1 MTDRSSAVVKG
12 DMNMDERHLVAV
24 DLGTSKI
31 ALTVA
36 KVEGEN
42 TQILFYRGIP
52 SDGIRY
58 SYVSNPMR
66 ASLPVKKLLEA
77 ASSELGIEITQVV
90 VGMPKY
96 EVKQETAS
104 LKVPRSETECI
115 SREEVENMRNCA
127 ADSYPLNDPEYEA
140 LFGSVAQSYSTND
153 EFQLVEED
161 IIGMASSQVE
171 GNFKLFIGRKS
182 ALTNIERTFKNAG
195 VCIAR
200 KYFTP
205 DSTARAVLH
214 SSEMEN
220 GVALIDLGAGATSV
234 SVYYGGIMR
243 HYASIPFGG
252 RAITHDIQSEASISE
267 RLAENIKLAFGA
279 CMPDKLL
286 SMSEKTI
293 QIDSG
298 GAAPA
303 KHLNVKY
310 LSEIITA
317 REEEIVEAM
326 LYEIECS
333 GFADNLK
340 SGIVI
345 TGGGAAMAN
354 IANLIKE
361 MSGYNVR
368 TGYPI
373 RFFASDGCEGCNDTG
388 AATSIGMILTAKNEK
403 GLNCTAPAEAGTMDD
418 ETGKDATIQE
428 LGIGET
434 SKTDAIGSDTDVSPK
449 KDISGTLGV
458 NAEGKGTS
466 GTLEGF
472 EISEEER
479 RKAEKEQKHRK
490 KEKKDRSIGT
500 WFKQM
505 GNSFTEVTGNL
516 YKAVSDEITRQ
527 NEEEV

>member
-1 MTDRSSAVVKG
+1 
-12 DMNMDERHLVAV
+12 MDERHLVAV

-36 KVEGEN
+36 KVEGDN
-42 TQILFYRGIP
+42 TQILFYRTVP
-52 SDGIRY
+52 SEGIRY

-66 ASLPVKKLLEA
+66 ASVPVRKLLDE
-77 ASSELGIEITQVV
+77 ASSELGIQITQII

-104 LKVPRSETECI
+104 LKVPRSENECI
-115 SREEVENMRNCA
+115 TREEVENLRNCA
-127 ADSYPLNDPEYEA
+127 ADSYPLNDPEHEA
-140 LFGSVAQSYSTND
+140 QFGSVAQSYSTNE
-153 EFQLVEED
+153 EFQLIEED
-161 IIGMASSQVE
+161 IIGMASSQME

-182 ALTNIERTFKNAG
+182 ALMNIERTFKNAG

-214 SSEMEN
+214 GSEMEN

-252 RAITHDIQSEASISE
+252 RSITHDIQSEASISE

-317 REEEIVEAM
+317 RQVEIVEAM

-340 SGIVI
+340 SGVVI
-345 TGGGAAMAN
+345 TGGGAALVN
-354 IANLIKE
+354 CANLIKE
-361 MSGYNVR
+361 LSGYNVR

-373 RFFASDGCEGCNDTG
+373 RIFSSDGCDGVNDT
-388 AATSIGMILTAKNEK
+388 AAVTSIGMILAARNEK
-403 GLNCTAPAEAGTMDD
+403 GLNCTLSAGAEEMERGKEEDD
-418 ETGKDATIQE
+418 TIQGM
-428 LGIGET
+428 GIGET
-434 SKTDAIGSDTDVSPK
+434 STTDAIDSGSDCSTEE
-449 KDISGTLGV
+449 DIPGTKGV
-458 NAEGKGTS
+458 NKEGKGTS

-479 RKAEKEQKHRK
+479 RKAEEEHKRRK
-490 KEKKDRSIGT
+490 KEKKERSIGT

-516 YKAVSDEITRQ
+516 YKAVSDEIARQ
-527 NEEEV
+527 NEEDV

>member
-1 MTDRSSAVVKG
+1 
-12 DMNMDERHLVAV
+12 MDERHLVAV

-42 TQILFYRGIP
+42 TQIVYYKEAP

-58 SYVSNPMR
+58 SYVSNPLR
-66 ASLPVKKLLEA
+66 ASVPVRRLLDDA
-77 ASSELGIEITQVV
+77 CAELGIEITQVI

-104 LKVPRSETECI
+104 LKVPRSDSEFIT
-115 SREEVENMRNCA
+115 REEVENLRNCA
-127 ADSYPLNDPEYEA
+127 ADSYPLDDPDHEA
-140 LFGSVAQSYSTND
+140 QFGSVAQSYSTNE

-161 IIGMASSQVE
+161 IIGMSSSQLE

-182 ALTNIERTFKNAG
+182 ALMNIERTFKNAG

-252 RAITHDIQSEASISE
+252 RSITHDIQSEASISE

-279 CMPDKLL
+279 CLPDKLL

-293 QIDSG
+293 QIDSA

-303 KHLNVKY
+303 KHLSVKY

-317 REEEIVEAM
+317 RQVEIVEAM

-340 SGIVI
+340 SGVVI
-345 TGGGAAMAN
+345 TGGGAALVN
-354 IANLIKE
+354 CANLIKDL
-361 MSGYNVR
+361 SGYNVR

-373 RFFASDGCEGCNDTG
+373 RMFSCDGCDGVNDT
-388 AATSIGMILTAKNEK
+388 AAVTSIGMILAAKNEK
-403 GLNCTAPAEAGTMDD
+403 GLNCTMPAGDRAAFEEQESDGTPLPEDIQGESDGAAGTDAP
-418 ETGKDATIQE
+418 EEGTGN
-428 LGIGET
+428 
-434 SKTDAIGSDTDVSPK
+434 V
-449 KDISGTLGV
+449 
-458 NAEGKGTS
+458 TS

-472 EISEEER
+472 GISEEER
-479 RKAEKEQKHRK
+479 KKAEEELKRK
-490 KEKKDRSIGT
+490 KKAEEDLKRKKRRGIGI
-500 WFKQM
+500 WFKQV
-505 GNSFTEVTGNL
+505 GNSLTEASGNL
-516 YKAVSDEITRQ
+516 YKAVSDEIARQ

>member
-1 MTDRSSAVVKG
+1 
-12 DMNMDERHLVAV
+12 MDERHLVAV

-36 KVEGEN
+36 KVEGDN
-42 TQILFYRGIP
+42 TQVVYYREVP

-66 ASLPVKKLLEA
+66 ASVPVRRLLED
-77 ASSELGIEITQVV
+77 ASAELGIQITQVI

-104 LKVPRSETECI
+104 LKVPRSENECI
-115 SREEVENMRNCA
+115 TREEVENLRNCA
-127 ADSYPLNDPEYEA
+127 ADSYPLDDPEHEA
-140 LFGSVAQSYSTND
+140 LFGSVAQSYSTSE

-161 IIGMASSQVE
+161 IIGMASSQME

-182 ALTNIERTFKNAG
+182 ALMNIERTFKNAG

-214 SSEMEN
+214 ASEMEN

-317 REEEIVEAM
+317 RQKEIVEAM

-340 SGIVI
+340 SGVVI
-345 TGGGAAMAN
+345 TGGGAALAN
-354 IANLIKE
+354 CANFIKE
-361 MSGYNVR
+361 LSGYNVR

-373 RFFASDGCEGCNDTG
+373 RLFSSDGCDGVNDTR
-388 AATSIGMILTAKNEK
+388 AVTSIGMILAAKNEK
-403 GLNCTAPAEAGTMDD
+403 GLNCTMPAEERESEDEVLAGGVGDGDT
-418 ETGKDATIQE
+418 
-428 LGIGET
+428 LR
-434 SKTDAIGSDTDVSPK
+434 TDVEIPAEEGQ
-449 KDISGTLGV
+449 GTPQES
-458 NAEGKGTS
+458 EGKGTS

-472 EISEEER
+472 GISEEER
-479 RKAEKEQKHRK
+479 KKAEEELKRKK
-490 KEKKDRSIGT
+490 KEKKKRSSIGI
-500 WFKQM
+500 WFKQV
-505 GNSFTEVTGNL
+505 GNSLTEASGNL
-516 YKAVSDEITRQ
+516 YKAVSDEIARQ

>member
-1 MTDRSSAVVKG
+1 
-12 DMNMDERHLVAV
+12 MDERHLVAV

-36 KVEGEN
+36 RIEGDN
-42 TQILFYRGIP
+42 TQILYYKEIP

-58 SYVSNPMR
+58 SYISNPTR
-66 ASLPVKKLLEA
+66 ASVPVRKLIDN
-77 ASSELGIEITQVV
+77 ASSELGIQISQVI

-104 LKVPRSETECI
+104 LKVPRSENECI
-115 SREEVENMRNCA
+115 TMEEIENLRSCA
-127 ADSYPLNDPEYEA
+127 ADSYPLDDPENEA
-140 LFGSVAQSYSTND
+140 QFGSVAQSYSTNE
-153 EFQLVEED
+153 EFQLVEDD
-161 IIGMASSQVE
+161 IIGMASSQME

-182 ALTNIERTFKNAG
+182 ALMNIERAFRNTG

-205 DSTARAVLH
+205 DTTAKAVLH
-214 SSEMEN
+214 ASEMDN

-243 HYASIPFGG
+243 HYGSIPFGG
-252 RAITHDIQSEASISE
+252 KSITHDIQSEASISE
-267 RLAENIKLAFGA
+267 NLAENIKLAFGA
-279 CMPDKLL
+279 CMPDRLL
-286 SMSEKTI
+286 NLSEKTI

-303 KHLNVKY
+303 KHLSVKY

-317 REEEIVEAM
+317 REAEIVEAM

-345 TGGGAAMAN
+345 TGGGANLAN
-354 IANLIKE
+354 CANLIKD

-373 RFFASDGCEGCNDTG
+373 RTFSSDGCDGVNDT
-388 AATSIGMILTAKNEK
+388 AASTAIGMIMAAKNEK
-403 GLNCTAPAEAGTMDD
+403 CLNCSTPPVPRESETTETETVAVNVPDSGDTQTNADVTAD
-418 ETGKDATIQE
+418 I
-428 LGIGET
+428 LGNNGQ
-434 SKTDAIGSDTDVSPK
+434 
-449 KDISGTLGV
+449 
-458 NAEGKGTS
+458 S

-472 EISEEER
+472 GISEEER
-479 RKAEKEQKHRK
+479 RIAEEEQKKKK
-490 KEKKDRSIGT
+490 KEKKRSGIGT
-500 WFKQM
+500 WFKHV
-505 GNSFTEVTGNL
+505 GSSITEAPGNL
-516 YKAVSDEITRQ
+516 YKAVTEEISKQ
-527 NEEEV
+527 IEENV